1 MNHLF
6 VCSWEEHF
14 QSRPYFEFAT
24 LTWPWLP
31 ISIVLVY
38 MMFIFMGT
46 HRMSKRQRFSLS
58 KSIALW
64 NLILTLFSL
73 GGMSRT
79 VPHLVSLLST
89 TSFQYTLCIDQR
101 LVIVDGVIGL
111 WQMLFVFSKVAE
123 LMDTVFLVL
132 RKRKLVFLH
141 PYHHMTV
148 LLLSWYGYVHPSA
161 FNIYFMTMNY
171 TVHTFMYGYYYL
183 KSIDQW
189 PTRISPIF
197 ITILQI
203 LQMIVGIV
211 VCSSSFVYWWMKRQD
226 CHVHIGN
233 LIASSL
239 VYATYLCLFLDFFMR
254 RFVRSYNSKKK

>member
-1 MNHLF
+1 MKYLF

-14 QSRPYFEFAT
+14 QSRPFVEFAT

-31 ISIVLVY
+31 VSMIVLY
-38 MMFIFMGT
+38 MGFILMGT
-46 HRMSKRQRFSLS
+46 HLMSNRQPFSLQ

-64 NLILTLFSL
+64 NLMLTFFSF
-73 GGMSRT
+73 GGMTRT

-89 TSFQYTLCIDQR
+89 TSFQYTLCMDPH
-101 LVIVDGVIGL
+101 LFIVDGVVGM
-111 WQMLFVFSKVAE
+111 WQMLFVFSKVFE

-148 LLLSWYGYVHPSA
+148 LLLSWYGYVHPSS
-161 FNIYFMTMNY
+161 FNLYFMTMNY
-171 TVHTFMYGYYYL
+171 MVHTFMYGYYYL

-189 PTRISPIF
+189 PTRISPVL

-211 VCSSSFVYWWMKRQD
+211 VCSASFLYWWIDGND
-226 CHVHIGN
+226 CHVHMRN
-233 LIASSL
+233 LIASSV
-239 VYATYLCLFLDFFMR
+239 VYATYLCLFLDFFLR
-254 RFVRSYNSKKK
+254 RFVYSYNSKHK